1 MKKILY
7 TKFQNIDDLI
17 SEMSKNKEISR
28 AITRNN
34 LYKFWN
40 KVVGEKFSKN
50 SKPYSMLK
58 GSIMVIACKSSIVAQ
73 ELMMQ
78 KLNILEK
85 IQPYTKSLKIDV
97 KDLKFDVKK
106 WVDEK

>member
-85 IQPYTKSLKIDV
+85 LLPYTKSLKMDV